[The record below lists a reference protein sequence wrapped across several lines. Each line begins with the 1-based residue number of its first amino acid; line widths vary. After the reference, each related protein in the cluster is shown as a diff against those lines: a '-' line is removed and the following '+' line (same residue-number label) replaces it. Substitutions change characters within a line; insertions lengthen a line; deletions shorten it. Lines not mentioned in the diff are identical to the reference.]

1 MPKTS
6 TLQVQGRDRAGKG
19 AARAT
24 RRGGLVPGVIYGGN
38 QDATLIALEPRV
50 LVSLMHD
57 PAFKINIFEVEID
70 GKKQR
75 TMAMDVQVHPVS
87 DQPIHAD
94 FRRIEKDTLVR
105 VPIPVRFHNEA
116 ASPGIKVGGVLN
128 IVRHEIEVR
137 GRPDDLPDHIDVDLT
152 GLEIGDTVH
161 INAVTL
167 PKGIKVTIARNF
179 TICSVAPPTV
189 MAVEEE
195 TPAADE
201 ATAEGA
207 VAAEGD
213 AATGAP
219 AAGAPGA
226 AATGAKGAAG
236 AGAKPA
242 AGAPKAA
249 AAPAKAGGDK
259 KK

>member
-38 QDATLIALEPRV
+38 QDATLIALEPKI

-57 PAFKINIFEVEID
+57 PAFKTNIFEVEIG

-75 TMAMDVQVHPVS
+75 TMAMDVQLHPVS

-105 VPIPVRFHNEA
+105 VPIPVRFHNEG

-128 IVRHEIEVR
+128 IVRHEVEVR
-137 GRPDDLPDHIDVDLT
+137 ARPDDLPDHIDVDLT
-152 GLEIGDTVH
+152 GLKIGDSVH
-161 INAVTL
+161 MDAVTL
-167 PKGIKVTIARNF
+167 PKGVKPTIARNF
-179 TICSVAPPTV
+179 TICTIAPPTV
-189 MAVEEE
+189 MTVEEE
-195 TPAADE
+195 APAAA

-207 VAAEGD
+207 AA
-213 AATGAP
+213 AP
-219 AAGAPGA
+219 AAGAAPGA
-226 AATGAKGAAG
+226 APAAGAAAPAAGAKGAA
-236 AGAKPA
+236 
-242 AGAPKAA
+242 
-249 AAPAKAGGDK
+249 AAPAAAK